1 MGFLLKRNRE
11 VVGKRD
17 GMGWELP
24 GGIVSKARWNVQ
36 GRSPVSARRRLQVCT
51 SMRLEGVR
59 APKTNPEAWGKD
71 LRW

>member
-1 MGFLLKRNRE
+1 
-11 VVGKRD
+11 
-17 GMGWELP
+17 MGWELP
-24 GGIVSKARWNVQ
+24 GGIESNARWNVQ

-51 SMRLEGVR
+51 SMRLEGAR